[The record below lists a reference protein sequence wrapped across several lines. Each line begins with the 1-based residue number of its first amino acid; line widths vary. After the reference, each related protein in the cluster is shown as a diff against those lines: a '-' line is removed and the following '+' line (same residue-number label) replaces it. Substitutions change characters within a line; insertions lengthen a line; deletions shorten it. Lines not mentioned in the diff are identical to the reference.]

1 MIDFLRNLLSS
12 LYERFFESER
22 LGGASRSGQW
32 SSVRREFLDMHP
44 DCQAC
49 GVEKKLL
56 KPIFVHHCQ
65 PFHLHPEMELS
76 FENLISLCGSC
87 HLTLGHLRSFKSF
100 NKDIRE
106 DAKTLL
112 SKVKNRP

>member
-1 MIDFLRNLLSS
+1 MTDFFTNLL
-12 LYERFFESER
+12 ERIFESDR
-22 LGGASRSGQW
+22 LGGVARSSQW
-32 SSVRREFLDMHP
+32 SSVRREYLDMHP

-56 KPIFVHHCQ
+56 KPIFVHHRQ

-87 HLTLGHLRSFKSF
+87 HLTLGHLRSFRSY
-100 NKDIRE
+100 NKDIGA
-106 DAKTLL
+106 DAATLL
-112 SKVKNRP
+112 LKIKQRP